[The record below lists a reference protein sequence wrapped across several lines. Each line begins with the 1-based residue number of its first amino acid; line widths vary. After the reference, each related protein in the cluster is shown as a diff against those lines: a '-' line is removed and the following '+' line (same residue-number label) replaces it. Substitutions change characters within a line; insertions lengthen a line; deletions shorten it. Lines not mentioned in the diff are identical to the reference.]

1 MKVEI
6 LFPEV
11 CNLYGDLQNVYY
23 LKRSCPELEIAE
35 TDLHSKPRF
44 LDEDVALVYMG
55 STTEQGLA
63 LAAEALRPW
72 AEDIGRKVDG
82 GQLMLLTGNAQDV
95 FTEAMDSD
103 SAETITGLG
112 LLPGRAK
119 YTMMKRHNSFFVG
132 RFEDMDIVGFKSL
145 FGFIYDTGG
154 APGWFDTLRG
164 VGRCPEEK
172 REGFRRGGLMAT
184 SLIGPLL
191 ILKPPLCRWLLR
203 QMGAPSDTPAFEEAA
218 MASYEKRLAEFRQ
231 EGRGWQYS

>member
-23 LKRSCPELEIAE
+23 LKRSCPELEIVE

-119 YTMMKRHNSFFVG
+119 
-132 RFEDMDIVGFKSL
+132 
-145 FGFIYDTGG
+145 
-154 APGWFDTLRG
+154 
-164 VGRCPEEK
+164 
-172 REGFRRGGLMAT
+172 
-184 SLIGPLL
+184 
-191 ILKPPLCRWLLR
+191 
-203 QMGAPSDTPAFEEAA
+203 
-218 MASYEKRLAEFRQ
+218 
-231 EGRGWQYS
+231 